1 MLFGKV
7 FLENSVWPNWYQ
19 MLYFKYCDDKA
30 LVIALG
36 VLIIWHLC
44 ISINLWLFSSQT
56 VWLLCVVLQFVEPTY
71 KRYLLAIDVS
81 GSMSSSNCIG
91 TSVTPRVASAAMA
104 MLIARTEPQYHFVG
118 FSNTLVPLNINSTQR
133 LDTVI
138 RTIDQVNSAL
148 NN

>member
-1 MLFGKV
+1 M
-7 FLENSVWPNWYQ
+7 
-19 MLYFKYCDDKA
+19 
-30 LVIALG
+30 
-36 VLIIWHLC
+36 
-44 ISINLWLFSSQT
+44 
-56 VWLLCVVLQFVEPTY
+56 LQFVEPTY

-81 GSMSSSNCIG
+81 GSMSSLNCIG
-91 TSVTPRVASAAMA
+91 TSLTPRVASAAMA

-138 RTIDQVNSAL
+138 RTIDQVNSGL